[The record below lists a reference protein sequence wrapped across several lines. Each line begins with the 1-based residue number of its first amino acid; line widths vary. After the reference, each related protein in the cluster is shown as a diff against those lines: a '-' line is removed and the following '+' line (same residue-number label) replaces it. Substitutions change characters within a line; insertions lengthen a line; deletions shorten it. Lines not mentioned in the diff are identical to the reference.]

1 MSEFGNKV
9 KGKIKQTVGR
19 MTGND
24 RLRREGERD
33 QLLGEAQG
41 AVADVKKAAIADA
54 KSVADVATEKLS
66 NK

>member
-66 NK
+66 HK